1 MKALALALNQTR
13 ERSSVGS
20 RLLQYRRGVFRT
32 PRDFIGFDG
41 RTEAFQFRKRQFLA
55 LRSQLRVVTKPVLIP
70 LPSNKTGSIGLGCSP
85 AEVRARFSTSRRRFS
100 SVRSWFN

>member
-55 LRSQLRVVTKPVLIP
+55 LRSQLRVVTKQMLISRFPNENTPAAGSP
-70 LPSNKTGSIGLGCSP
+70 LQSAGEIYLAPKDSENLLLIL
-85 AEVRARFSTSRRRFS
+85 
-100 SVRSWFN
+100 